1 MTPLKRIWRD
11 EPNRYPQFSDNNWQA
26 GRQTDGR
33 TDGRTDR
40 QTRPIDRQTRQ
51 VCRCSHKT
59 DTLTKLPIHTH
70 PPIRFLPLGYK
81 ELEWKREWKTW
92 HLVTEMRSLRSFRN
106 KLDKHSWYFLLF
118 RCLKKKKEHRQNM
131 YGKYYNRIPP
141 QLIRGSHPSQHP
153 VSRNHSA
160 QGNTNQINKNKIW

>member
-1 MTPLKRIWRD
+1 MTALKRIWRD

-26 GRQTDGR
+26 GRQTDGT

-118 RCLKKKKEHRQNM
+118 RCLKKKEHRQNM

-160 QGNTNQINKNKIW
+160 RGNTNQINKNKIW